1 MSVATIGEKIQE
13 LRNVINPRQILGI
26 IAAVRGSSSGE
37 EQAIEKLDVIY
48 DRYVA
53 CPRTYETDGNKG
65 KAVAQFRYFSGDSE
79 FFITELDVSG
89 PPHIQAYGYGSLN
102 GVRPEMGYICIP
114 ELLNSGFDMDY
125 KFEPKTLTE
134 LGLWKHD

>member
-1 MSVATIGEKIQE
+1 MISNATIGEKIQE
-13 LRNVINPRQILGI
+13 LRSVINPRQILGM
-26 IAAVRGSSSGE
+26 IAAVRGSDE
-37 EQAIEKLDVIY
+37 NEQAIDKLDAIY

-65 KAVAQFRYFSGDSE
+65 KTVAQFRYFLGDSE
-79 FFITELDVSG
+79 FYITELDVSG

-102 GVRPEMGYICIP
+102 DQYPEMGYICIP
-114 ELLNSGFDMDY
+114 ELLKNGFEMDY
-125 KFEPKTLTE
+125 HFVPKTLTE